1 MTMDRTYWEQIAPD
15 YNEEIFD
22 VLHNDKRE
30 LIRSAIMK
38 LASPRKTVIDAGCAI
53 GKWLPVLSPNFKKV
67 IAADISA
74 RNLDIAKKKYP
85 AFKNVD
91 YLRVDMSARNIKI
104 PRADVVVCIN
114 AILTSSVKKRDA
126 FFSNIS
132 NCLNKNG
139 FLVLVVP
146 SLESYLLTK
155 IIQQRWKIDR
165 KLFDETVRN
174 KEGAMKYENMLQGN
188 MEIDQ
193 VFTKHYLKEELEL
206 LLEKEGFSPGSFEKI
221 EYSWDTEFVNPPG
234 WLKDPKPWDWLFVAK
249 KR

>member
-114 AILTSSVKKRDA
+114 AILTSSVKKKGCI
-126 FFSNIS
+126 F
-132 NCLNKNG
+132 
-139 FLVLVVP
+139 
-146 SLESYLLTK
+146 
-155 IIQQRWKIDR
+155 
-165 KLFDETVRN
+165 
-174 KEGAMKYENMLQGN
+174 
-188 MEIDQ
+188 
-193 VFTKHYLKEELEL
+193 
-206 LLEKEGFSPGSFEKI
+206 
-221 EYSWDTEFVNPPG
+221 
-234 WLKDPKPWDWLFVAK
+234 
-249 KR
+249 